1 MADGCRKQSGSCL
14 EAPRW
19 RERFNQGMIRTIR
32 SSLGGRW
39 GVKIRMVSISPRIA
53 EHAGFLLS
61 MFEVGQDGKAAYEL
75 LKVKSAKGQGMIFAA
90 RI

>member
-1 MADGCRKQSGSCL
+1 M
-14 EAPRW
+14 
-19 RERFNQGMIRTIR
+19 
-32 SSLGGRW
+32 
-39 GVKIRMVSISPRIA
+39 KIRMVSISPRIA

-61 MFEVGQDGKAAYEL
+61 RFEVGEDGKAAYER